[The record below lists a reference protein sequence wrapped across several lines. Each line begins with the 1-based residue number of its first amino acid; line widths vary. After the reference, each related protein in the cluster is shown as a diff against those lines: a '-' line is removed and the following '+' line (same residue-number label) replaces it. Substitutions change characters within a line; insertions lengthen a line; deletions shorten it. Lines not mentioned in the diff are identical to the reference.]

1 MNKPHICSLY
11 APQVY
16 MLCLPSFHN
25 LIVIFLKAMNP
36 AVNDF
41 NREMNAI
48 KYESQNYL
56 KIIMRKYET
65 HLAEV
70 TDKIVLLVLKGI

>member
-1 MNKPHICSLY
+1 
-11 APQVY
+11 
-16 MLCLPSFHN
+16 
-25 LIVIFLKAMNP
+25 MNP

-70 TDKIVLLVLKGI
+70 TNKIVLLVLKGI